1 MEGRIKEILK
11 RDVRKSIII
20 HETTEIEEGAHI
32 GKNTVIWQ
40 RCIIQKG
47 AVIGKDCNIGANVF
61 IESGVHIGDGVKIK
75 NNIAI
80 YSGVNIEDNVFL
92 GPNCVFTNVINPRS
106 FINRKNEFRDI
117 VIRKGATIGAN
128 ATIICGNVIGSYAM
142 VGAGAVVTKNVPD
155 YVLIIGNPGR
165 IAGYVCECGCKLDKE
180 LKCKECGKI
189 YMMNHGKVS
198 PVCEQLL

>member
-1 MEGRIKEILK
+1 MKKDVGKGIK
-11 RDVRKSIII
+11 I
-20 HETTEIEEGAHI
+20 HETTEIEEGAYI
-32 GKNTVIWQ
+32 GENTVIWQ

-47 AVIGKDCNIGANVF
+47 AVIGKNCNIGANVF

-106 FINRKNEFRDI
+106 FISRKNEFKDT

-128 ATIICGNVIGSYAM
+128 ATLICGNVIGSYAM
-142 VGAGAVVTKNVPD
+142 VGAGAVVTKDVPD
-155 YVLIIGNPGR
+155 YALIIGNPGR
-165 IAGYVCECGCKLDKE
+165 IAGYVCKCGCKLDNE
-180 LKCKECGKI
+180 WKCKECGKL
-189 YMMNHGKVS
+189 YMMNHGKIS
-198 PVCEQLL
+198 RKHTNRIIRGER